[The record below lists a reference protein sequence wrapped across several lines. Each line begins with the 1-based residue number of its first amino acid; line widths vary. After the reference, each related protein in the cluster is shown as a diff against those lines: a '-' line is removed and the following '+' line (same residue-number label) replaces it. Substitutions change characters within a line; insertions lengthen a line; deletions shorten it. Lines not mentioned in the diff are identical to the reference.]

1 MQSNFFPGQGIVRA
15 AKPLFAAVVE
25 LVETT
30 AANNAAERRNPGK
43 PGFLRSKKWPL
54 TKILFYS
61 SSSGMNLKIS
71 STGFP
76 KTAAISIANFND
88 GLYFPFSRAP
98 IVSRRTPTFQ
108 FVIFAA
114 DSEVFL
120 KLFHKIAEC
129 LSIM

>member
-1 MQSNFFPGQGIVRA
+1 
-15 AKPLFAAVVE
+15 
-25 LVETT
+25 
-30 AANNAAERRNPGK
+30 
-43 PGFLRSKKWPL
+43 
-54 TKILFYS
+54 
-61 SSSGMNLKIS
+61 MNLKIS

-76 KTAAISIANFND
+76 KTVAISIANFND

-98 IVSRRTPTFQ
+98 MVSRRTPTFQ

>member
-54 TKILFYS
+54 TFSLNS
-61 SSSGMNLKIS
+61 
-71 STGFP
+71 
-76 KTAAISIANFND
+76 
-88 GLYFPFSRAP
+88 YF
-98 IVSRRTPTFQ
+98 FQ
-108 FVIFAA
+108 FVIFTA
-114 DSEVFL
+114 DSQVFL